1 MGVYYINNEQK
12 KILLFGYPAAVT
24 EVASLLEKHEI
35 AFNILLPID
44 EEHEQ
49 AITEQSQDPS
59 IPSILEHYRNTIIRS
74 FESITTPFDIIIDVS
89 IEDTDDRIAVL
100 DLLLSSPGDP
110 LLLVSTLTTTATELA
125 GYLHNSNQKI
135 IGFNGTPFLLTNQ
148 KVMEIAPSMQSE
160 PEALTMAKEFFE
172 SLSYSV
178 EVVQDRVGLVTPRV
192 LATLINEAAF
202 AVMENV
208 ASAEDIDNAMKLGV
222 NYPYGL
228 LEWADMIGIDVV
240 IAILQSLSVEYEQE
254 RYRTCV
260 YLKQLVRAGRV
271 GKSVGQGFFTY
282 PTEQNEN
289 IL

>member
-1 MGVYYINNEQK
+1 MGVYYINNDQK

-24 EVASLLEKHEI
+24 EFASLLEKHEI

-59 IPSILEHYRNTIIRS
+59 IPSILEHYRNTIIRN
-74 FESITTPFDIIIDVS
+74 FESIITPFDIIVDLG

-110 LLLVSTLTTTATELA
+110 LLLVSSLTTTATELA
-125 GYLHNSNQKI
+125 GYLSVSSPKI
-135 IGFNGTPFLLTNQ
+135 IGFNGTPFLLTHH
-148 KVMEIAPSMQSE
+148 KIMEIAPSMQSS
-160 PEALTMAKEFFE
+160 PQALEMAKSFFE
-172 SLSYSV
+172 GLSFSV
-178 EVVQDRVGLVTPRV
+178 EIVEDRVALVTPRV

-202 AVMENV
+202 AVMEKV
-208 ASAEDIDNAMKLGV
+208 ASPKDIDNAMKLGV

-228 LEWADMIGIDVV
+228 LEWADLIGLDVI
-240 IAILQSLSVEYEQE
+240 IAIMQSLSVEYEQE

-260 YLKQLVRAGRV
+260 LLKQLVRAGKV
-271 GKSVGQGFFTY
+271 GKSVGQGFFNYTN
-282 PTEQNEN
+282 NEG
-289 IL
+289 